1 MARMTPPALHRAYRR
16 RTDDQLVKTPHERC
30 RMACVTFGPS
40 LATAFPA
47 EHTGTI
53 AVVDL
58 ETACELYGRNAL
70 PNPLGRRR
78 PVGSVWL
85 ATRQVRPIA
94 DRLADGEL
102 SGVRAWVEALVRAD
116 VSVECRVHQPG
127 QDDLRLHAVRAGV
140 LGFVATQRIDD
151 DGVDVVDVFAVAPD
165 ALAGVITE
173 SVGLVGS
180 GAHHRIAVAGGRS
193 RLPKP
198 PEAIEEYDDL
208 GFLLP
213 RTDTDEPAISVVDI
227 QDVVASGTVQTRDR
241 PARQWGIDSFRRIL
255 QWVQVSGDGDYLYE
269 ADVGYAEPVTADML
283 RGFIEGFI
291 ADDMEAARRGRGPM
305 SG

>member
-70 PNPLGRRR
+70 PYPLGRRR

-94 DRLADGEL
+94 QRLADGDL
-102 SGVRAWVEALVRAD
+102 YRVRAWVEALVRAD
-116 VSVECRVHQPG
+116 VCVECRVRQLG
-127 QDDLRLHAVRAGV
+127 QDDLRLHAVRAGA
-140 LGFVATQRIDD
+140 LGFVAAQGIDS
-151 DGVDVVDVFAVAPD
+151 DGVDVVDVFAVAPS
-165 ALAGVITE
+165 ALAAVITE
-173 SVGLVGS
+173 SVGLIGA
-180 GAHHRIAVAGGRS
+180 GAHPRIAVVGGGNH
-193 RLPKP
+193 LPEP
-198 PEAIEEYDDL
+198 PESIEEYDDL
-208 GFLLP
+208 GFPLP
-213 RTDTDEPAISVVDI
+213 PTDVDEPAISVVDI
-227 QDVVASGTVQTRDR
+227 QDVTASGTVQTRYE
-241 PARQWGIDSFRRIL
+241 PARWWGTDPQRRIL
-255 QWVQVSGDGDYLYE
+255 QWVNVSGDGDYLYA
-269 ADVGYAEPVTADML
+269 ADAGYAEPVTADML

-291 ADDMEAARRGRGPM
+291 ADDMEAARMGRGPM

>member
-1 MARMTPPALHRAYRR
+1 M
-16 RTDDQLVKTPHERC
+16 
-30 RMACVTFGPS
+30 
-40 LATAFPA
+40 
-47 EHTGTI
+47 
-53 AVVDL
+53 
-58 ETACELYGRNAL
+58 
-70 PNPLGRRR
+70 
-78 PVGSVWL
+78 
-85 ATRQVRPIA
+85 
-94 DRLADGEL
+94 
-102 SGVRAWVEALVRAD
+102 
-116 VSVECRVHQPG
+116 
-127 QDDLRLHAVRAGV
+127 
-140 LGFVATQRIDD
+140 
-151 DGVDVVDVFAVAPD
+151 
-165 ALAGVITE
+165 
-173 SVGLVGS
+173 
-180 GAHHRIAVAGGRS
+180 AGGRS